1 MTQIA
6 QDRTAWLEAHLDG
19 LESAG
24 KKRNLR
30 TVMTA
35 PNARIVLDGR
45 EVILLGSNN
54 YLALSTHPKVVAA
67 AVEAAQ
73 EYGTGASGSRLMT
86 GNCQLYTA
94 LESKIAT
101 VKSTEAA
108 IVFSA
113 GYLANVS
120 TIPVL
125 VGEGDLILSDA
136 LNHASI
142 IDGCRLS
149 KATRQIYRHCDVAHL
164 KELMANSAQFKRRLI
179 ITDGVFSMDGDI
191 APLPDICEVAD
202 EYDAM
207 VMVDDAHAFG
217 VLGEHGGGT
226 VDHFRLK
233 NHGIIQL
240 GTLSKA
246 VGAVGGYVAGSR
258 ILIDALINSARS
270 FMFGTGLPP
279 STIAAATAAIE
290 VIQSTPEWRHRLFDN
305 AQWLKTA
312 LLEAGFELLPSE
324 TQILPL
330 MLGESTVAS
339 RFADALLD
347 YGVYAPAIRPPTVPE
362 GTSRL
367 RVSVMASH
375 TPDDLEFALNSFL
388 QARTTATHG

>member
-1 MTQIA
+1 
-6 QDRTAWLEAHLDG
+6 
-19 LESAG
+19 
-24 KKRNLR
+24 
-30 TVMTA
+30 
-35 PNARIVLDGR
+35 
-45 EVILLGSNN
+45 
-54 YLALSTHPKVVAA
+54 
-67 AVEAAQ
+67 
-73 EYGTGASGSRLMT
+73 MT

-94 LESKIAT
+94 LESKIAAA
-101 VKSTEAA
+101 KSTEAA
-108 IVFSA
+108 IVFTA

-125 VGEGDLILSDA
+125 VGESDLILSDA

-164 KELMANSAQFKRRLI
+164 KELLANSAQFKRRLI

-191 APLPDICEVAD
+191 APLPEICELAD

-226 VDHFRLK
+226 VDHFRLQ
-233 NHGIIQL
+233 NRGIIQL

-258 ILIDALINSARS
+258 TLIDALINNARS
-270 FMFGTGLPP
+270 FMFATGLPP
-279 STIAAATAAIE
+279 STVAAATAAIGL
-290 VIQSTPEWRHRLFDN
+290 IQSTPELRHRLFAN

-312 LLEAGFELLPSE
+312 LLEAGFELRPSE

-339 RFADALLD
+339 QFADALLD

-375 TPDDLEFALNSFL
+375 TPDDLEFALASFVK
-388 QARTTATHG
+388 ARATATQG